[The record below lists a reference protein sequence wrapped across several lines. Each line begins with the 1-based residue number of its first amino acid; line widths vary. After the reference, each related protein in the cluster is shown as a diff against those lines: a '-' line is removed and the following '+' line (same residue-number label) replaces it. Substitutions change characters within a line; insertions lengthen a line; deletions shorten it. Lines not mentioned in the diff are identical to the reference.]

1 LRYSATLLDVQHQL
15 TPAQIHELCAL
26 VGKEQII
33 SGEQELLVYECDA
46 YTLEK
51 NLPGVVA
58 LPKTTAEVAA
68 VVRFCAKHSLPII
81 PRGAGTSLSG
91 TVLAVTGG
99 VMIALTRMNRI
110 LDVDVRNRRALV
122 EAGCVNAWVTNAVK
136 SHGLLYAPDPSSQPA
151 CTIGGNIATN
161 SGGPHTLKYGVTTN
175 HILGFEMVLPD
186 GEIIWLGTEPN
197 GGEDVSGYDLR
208 GAVIGSEG
216 MFGIVTRVLVKLV
229 RAPQAFK
236 TMLAVYETVDQAS
249 QTVSDI
255 IAAGIVPGAM
265 EMMDQLITQAVEA
278 AYKFGFPLDAGAV
291 LIIELDGLAAGLDV
305 QAQQV
310 ISICQKNGAR
320 EVRVANSDEERAAL
334 WKSRKRAFGAIGRL
348 SPNFIT
354 QDGVVPR
361 SKLPEIMRFI
371 GECSAKYGLRIPNV
385 FHAGD
390 GNIHPLVLYDERDP
404 DQIRRALQASHDILE
419 KCVEMGGSVTGEH
432 GIGVEKI
439 DFMARQFSADDLNA
453 MRMLRRVFDPGGR
466 CNPHKMFPGSK
477 RCGDFAPR
485 KQIAA

>member
-1 LRYSATLLDVQHQL
+1 MVNTTPRALTSAQLDELRA
-15 TPAQIHELCAL
+15 I
-26 VGKEQII
+26 VGKEQVI
-33 SGEQELLVYECDA
+33 SGEHELLVYECDA

-51 NLPGVVA
+51 NLPGAVV
-58 LPKTTAEVAA
+58 LPKTTEEVVA
-68 VVRFCAKHSLPII
+68 VVRFCAKHNLPII

-99 VMIALTRMNRI
+99 VMITLTRMNRI
-110 LDVDVRNRRALV
+110 LNLDFRNRRALV

-136 SHGLLYAPDPSSQPA
+136 SHGLFYAPDPSSQPA
-151 CTIGGNIATN
+151 CTIGGNVATN

-186 GEIIWLGTEPN
+186 GEVVWLGTEPD
-197 GGEDVSGYDLR
+197 GGEDVEGYDLR
-208 GAVIGSEG
+208 GAVIGCEG
-216 MFGIVTRVLVKLV
+216 MFGIVTRVLLRLV
-229 RAPQAFK
+229 RAPQAYK
-236 TMLAVYETVDQAS
+236 TMLGVFETVDQAS

-255 IAAGIVPGAM
+255 IAAGILPGAM

-278 AYKFGFPLDAGAV
+278 AYHFGFPLDAGAV
-291 LIIELDGLAAGLDV
+291 LIVELDGLAAGLDR
-305 QAQQV
+305 QAERV
-310 ISICQKNGAR
+310 IQICKQNGAR
-320 EVRVANSDEERAAL
+320 EVRMAKTDQERADL
-334 WKSRKRAFGAIGRL
+334 WKCRKRAFGAIGRL

-361 SKLPEIMRFI
+361 SKLPEMMRFI
-371 GECSAKYGLRIPNV
+371 RQCSEKYALRIPNV

-390 GNIHPLVLYDERDP
+390 GNIHPLVLYDERDA
-404 DQIRRALQASHDILE
+404 DQIRRALAASHDILE
-419 KCVEMGGSVTGEH
+419 KCVELGGSVTGEH

-439 DFMARQFSADDLNA
+439 DFMARQFSPEDLQA
-453 MRMLRRVFDPGGR
+453 MQMLRRVFDPEGR

-477 RCGDFAPR
+477 RCADFAPK

>member
-1 LRYSATLLDVQHQL
+1 MVDTTPRALTSAQLDELRG
-15 TPAQIHELCAL
+15 I
-26 VGKEQII
+26 VGKEDVI
-33 SGEQELLVYECDA
+33 SGEHELLVYECDA

-51 NLPGVVA
+51 NLPGAVV
-58 LPKTTAEVAA
+58 LPKTTEEVVA
-68 VVRFCAKHSLPII
+68 VVKFCLKHNLPII

-99 VMIALTRMNRI
+99 VMITLTRMNRI
-110 LDVDVRNRRALV
+110 LNLDFRNRRALV

-136 SHGLLYAPDPSSQPA
+136 SHGLIYAPDPSSQPA
-151 CTIGGNIATN
+151 CTIGGNVATN

-186 GEIIWLGTEPN
+186 GDVVWLGTEPE
-197 GGEDVSGYDLR
+197 GGEDVDGFDLR
-208 GAVIGSEG
+208 GAVIGCEG
-216 MFGIVTRVLVKLV
+216 MFGIVTRVLLRLV
-229 RAPQAFK
+229 RSPQAYK
-236 TMLAVYETVDQAS
+236 TMLGVFETVDQAS

-278 AYKFGFPLDAGAV
+278 AYHFGFPLDAGAV
-291 LIIELDGLAAGLDV
+291 LIVELDGLAAGLER
-305 QAQQV
+305 QSERV
-310 ISICQKNGAR
+310 IQICKQNGAR
-320 EVRVANSDEERAAL
+320 EVRMAKTDQERMDL
-334 WKSRKRAFGAIGRL
+334 WKCRKRAFGAIGRL

-361 SKLPEIMRFI
+361 SKLPEMMQFI
-371 GECSAKYGLRIPNV
+371 RQCSQKYRLRIPNV

-404 DQIRRALQASHDILE
+404 DQIRRALAASHDILE
-419 KCVEMGGSVTGEH
+419 KCVEFGGSVTGEH

-439 DFMARQFSADDLNA
+439 DFMARQFSTDDLDA
-453 MRMLRRVFDPGGR
+453 MRLLRRVFDPQGR

-477 RCGDFAPR
+477 RCADFAPK

>member
-1 LRYSATLLDVQHQL
+1 VVAGD
-15 TPAQIHELCAL
+15 
-26 VGKEQII
+26 
-33 SGEQELLVYECDA
+33 QELLVYECDA

-51 NLPGVVA
+51 HLPGVVV
-58 LPKTTAEVAA
+58 LPRTTEQVSAIVKL
-68 VVRFCAKHSLPII
+68 CARHELPII

-99 VMIALTRMNRI
+99 VMIALTRMNQI
-110 LDVDVRNRRALV
+110 LDLDYRNRRALV

-136 SHGLLYAPDPSSQPA
+136 ARGLFYAPDPSSQPA
-151 CTIGGNIATN
+151 CTIGGNVGTN

-175 HILGFEMVLPD
+175 HVLGFEMVLPD
-186 GEIIWLGTEPN
+186 GEIVWLGARPD
-197 GGEDVSGYDLR
+197 GGEDVEGYDLR
-208 GAVIGSEG
+208 GAAIGSEG
-216 MFGIVTRVLVKLV
+216 MFGIVTRVLVRLM

-236 TMLAVYETVDQAS
+236 TLLGVFETVDDAS

-255 IAAGIVPGAM
+255 IGAGIVPGAL

-278 AYKFGFPLDAGAV
+278 AYHFGFPLDAGAV
-291 LIIELDGLAAGLDV
+291 LIVELDGLAAGLDR
-305 QAQQV
+305 QAERV
-310 ISICQKNGAR
+310 TELCRKNKAR
-320 EVRVANSDEERAAL
+320 EVRVAKNEQERADL

-361 SKLPEIMRFI
+361 SKLPEMMRFI
-371 GECSAKYGLRIPNV
+371 GECGRKHGLRIPNV

-390 GNIHPLVLYDERDP
+390 GNLHPLILYDERDI
-404 DQIRRALQASHDILE
+404 DQIRRALAASEEILM
-419 KCVEMGGSVTGEH
+419 KCIEMGGSVTGEH

-439 DFMARQFSADDLNA
+439 DFMARQFSADDLDA
-453 MRMLRRVFDPGGR
+453 MRLLRRVFDPEGR

-477 RCGDFAPR
+477 RCADFAPR
-485 KQIAA
+485 KQISA